1 MKREAPKD
9 WDLGELKDIA
19 NITMGQPPPGES
31 YNGVGHG
38 VIFYQRCTDF
48 GSRFPTVR
56 HCTTEPTRFAKQGD
70 ILLSVRATV
79 GSMNISIS
87 VCCIGR
93 GLAALNSKDNC
104 TPFFLKYFE
113 ISSKYLTDEIQ
124 MEQLLVQ
131 SLKMI
136 YFHSKL

>member
-1 MKREAPKD
+1 
-9 WDLGELKDIA
+9 
-19 NITMGQPPPGES
+19 MGQPPPGES